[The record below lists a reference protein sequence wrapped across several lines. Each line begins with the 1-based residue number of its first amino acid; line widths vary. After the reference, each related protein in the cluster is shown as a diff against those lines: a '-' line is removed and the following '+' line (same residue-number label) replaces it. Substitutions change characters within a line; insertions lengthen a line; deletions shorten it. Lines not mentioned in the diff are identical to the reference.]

1 MSKLQHQREQLLLE
15 TNQKKQDRIDNQHK
29 AELTAQM
36 AIQRS
41 IQNQIYNLQMEK
53 TAKKMEMMTKQKAE
67 KQMKKQMEEKIR
79 HDEYVEQHKKRMI
92 EEQMERYQKALI
104 AKKEKDEKDE
114 REKQERRIQKELEE
128 EQKKIEETIK
138 KEQWEQAR
146 KAAQLLAKQKAEKKA
161 LDDNNEELIKKAVKE
176 YHTVQTQILKWQ
188 NEETQLKLK
197 KEKLERENQFK
208 QHYAEEENQLTHL
221 FNQSKIHQQKLKA
234 QLDETIATIK
244 PEYEN
249 QQRIKQNQEKE
260 NEMEQLT
267 YQETQLRELQMN
279 MDNETTQFILGIEER
294 KNQMTIKHQNYKLMQ
309 EEMEISYKT
318 NQETQKILQ
327 HDIQESRQHELDRQ
341 LLVKKQ
347 IEDLQCQELE
357 LQKVIQHQL
366 VQKQTDI
373 IQLKTTIQK
382 LDSDSRSLILKQKEE
397 DVKFEQDEHIIKTKQ
412 NQKIKQDERQ
422 FRIHLEYEKT
432 NLIAQH
438 KENIQLLEQKQQT
451 VLKQIHNRA
460 TQLDNEHRKIQK
472 QIFTDNLE
480 NQTKLKTMHGEF
492 YDRENQYQENLERRL
507 QRDAAYKLYFAKSQE
522 EKDITLIRTI
532 KTNQI
537 TTVINVYQETYQ
549 SQSKKIEKRQNAS
562 GFGDFLRGSYFLMQL
577 CDMIQCEYEILI
589 VHPLSQYLKRNNRQ
603 NYIVNHNL
611 PKFHDIVAFDKNNF
625 ITNIDS
631 QTKEIKYIGTDNI
644 SSDFL
649 QYIVDS
655 IPQVQEQ
662 QEEKQEPILCYTIA
676 YPMNPV
682 IPEKHKRFMRGI
694 FNPTDEMNEYLN
706 ETLKPLELVKNQYKV
721 IHIRCGDK
729 YLFTP
734 EEKTVQQKE
743 NLDKKEK
750 EKEREEKIY
759 QNILAKLEED
769 LLELDQHQAQKQ
781 NQDQYK
787 YLLISDNNQIKPR
800 LIKEQEQERNI
811 QTLMNEITHLG
822 EGVELDNEKVKN
834 TLLDLYL
841 ISNANQILSYSVYE
855 HGTGFSK
862 WLAETYNIPYT
873 CKYID
878 DK

>member
-1 MSKLQHQREQLLLE
+1 
-15 TNQKKQDRIDNQHK
+15 
-29 AELTAQM
+29 
-36 AIQRS
+36 
-41 IQNQIYNLQMEK
+41 MERHRQALI
-53 TAKKMEMMTKQKAE
+53 AKKE
-67 KQMKKQMEEKIR
+67 KDKKQMEEKIK
-79 HDEYVEQHKKRMI
+79 HDEYVEQHKKRMM

-114 REKQERRIQKELEE
+114 REKQERKIQKEMEE
-128 EQKKIEETIK
+128 ERQKLEETIK

-146 KAAQLLAKQKAEKKA
+146 KAAQLLAKQKAKQKAEKKA
-161 LDDNNEELIKKAVKE
+161 LEDKNEKLIKEAVKE
-176 YHTVQTQILKWQ
+176 YNTVQTQILKWQ
-188 NEETQLKLK
+188 NEETLLKLK

-208 QHYAEEENQLTHL
+208 HHYVEKENQLTHL
-221 FNQSKIHQQKLKA
+221 SDQSKLHQQNLKA
-234 QLDETIATIK
+234 QLDETVATIK

-260 NEMEQLT
+260 NEIEQTT

-279 MDNETTQFILGIEER
+279 MNNESTQFMLGIEER
-294 KNQMTIKHQNYKLMQ
+294 KNQMADKHQNYKLMQ
-309 EEMEISYKT
+309 EEMELVYKT

-327 HDIQESRQHELDRQ
+327 HDIQESQQHELDRQ

-347 IEDLQCQELE
+347 LEELQCQELE
-357 LQKVIQHQL
+357 LQKVIRHQII
-366 VQKQTDI
+366 QKQMDS
-373 IQLKTTIQK
+373 IQLKTTTQK
-382 LDSDSRSLILKQKEE
+382 LESDRQLLISKQKEE
-397 DVKFEQDEHIIKTKQ
+397 AAKFEQDEHVIKTKQ
-412 NQKIKQDERQ
+412 NQKIKQVEHQ
-422 FRIHLEYEKT
+422 FRVHLEYEKT
-432 NLIAQH
+432 NLIVQH
-438 KENIQLLEQKQQT
+438 KENIQLLEQKHQA
-451 VLKQIHNRA
+451 VLKQIHNLA
-460 TQLDNEHRKIQK
+460 TQLDNEYRKLQK

-480 NQTKLKTMHGEF
+480 NQTKLKTMHSEF
-492 YDRENQYQENLERRL
+492 YDREKQYQENLERRL
-507 QRDAAYKLYFAKSQE
+507 QRDAAYKSYFAKNQE
-522 EKDITLIRTI
+522 EKDIKLIRTI
-532 KTNQI
+532 KTTQI
-537 TTVINVYQETYQ
+537 TTLINVYQETYQ

-562 GFGDFLRGSYFLMQL
+562 GFGDFLRGSYFLMQI

-589 VHPLSQYLKRNNRQ
+589 VHPLSRYLKRTNRQ

-611 PKFHDIVAFDKNNF
+611 PNFHNIMAFDKNNF

-631 QTKEIKYIGTDNI
+631 HTKEINYIGTDNI
-644 SSDFL
+644 SSAFL

-655 IPQVQEQ
+655 MPQEKQEQ
-662 QEEKQEPILCYTIA
+662 EQEQEETQEEKQKQEQEEKQEKEKEPILCYTIA

-682 IPEKHKRFMRGI
+682 IPVKHKRFMRGI

-706 ETLKPLELVKNQYKV
+706 EKLKTLDLVKNQYKV

-750 EKEREEKIY
+750 EKEKEKEEKIY

-769 LLELDQHQAQKQ
+769 LLELDQIQ
-781 NQDQYK
+781 NQYK

-800 LIKEQEQERNI
+800 LIKEQEQEQKRNI